1 MILLI
6 TKLVHLILASFVFLE
21 WEDDFPLPLL
31 SKNVSPVALFDGFH
45 SCVLKCFGEKS
56 KCSNMLSCLQV
67 FLVFGF
73 VFSYKGF

>member
-56 KCSNMLSCLQV
+56 KCSNMLSLPPG
-67 FLVFGF
+67 FFGIWLCI
-73 VFSYKGF
+73 